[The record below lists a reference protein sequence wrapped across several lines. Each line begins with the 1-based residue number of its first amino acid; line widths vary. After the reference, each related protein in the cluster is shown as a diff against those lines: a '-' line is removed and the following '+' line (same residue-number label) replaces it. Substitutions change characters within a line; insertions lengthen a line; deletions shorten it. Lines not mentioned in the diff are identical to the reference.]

1 MSYELRFHE
10 LALQEWKK
18 LNPTLQQQ
26 FKKKLE
32 ERLANPRVPSAKLRK
47 MENCYK
53 IKLRRPGFR
62 LIYRV
67 EDEVLFVSVI
77 TMGKRERSAVDKKA
91 EERLST

>member
-1 MSYELRFHE
+1 MNYELQFHE
-10 LALQEWKK
+10 LALQEWRK
-18 LNPTLQQQ
+18 LDPTLQQQ

-32 ERLANPRVPSAKLRK
+32 EGLIHPRVPSARLRK

-53 IKLRRPGFR
+53 IKLRRSGFR

-77 TMGKRERSAVDKKA
+77 AVGKRERGVVYKKA
-91 EERLST
+91 EERQ